1 MPTRDLDRLA
11 RQVKAHRLETYPSR
25 LAAAN
30 AAGISK
36 DTWRRVE
43 EAEEVRD
50 ATYIKVDRA
59 LGWATG
65 SCILIAEGGGPV
77 LGGPA
82 GEVSAAPEP
91 LSVEKIRDA
100 AFAAATRKLPA
111 AAIGDVQAFVDEL
124 VKALR
129 RTDGPEEGA

>member
-1 MPTRDLDRLA
+1 MGTRDLDRLA
-11 RQVKAHRLETYPSR
+11 RQVKAHRLELYPSR

-50 ATYIKVDRA
+50 ATYAKIDKA

-65 SCILIAEGGGPV
+65 SCVLIAEGDSPV
-77 LGGPA
+77 LGTEAGGATVGP
-82 GEVSAAPEP
+82 SP
-91 LSVEKIRDA
+91 LTDDEIRAA
-100 AFAAATRKLPA
+100 AFAAATRRLPA
-111 AAIGDVQAFVDEL
+111 APIGDVQAFVEEL
-124 VKALR
+124 VEALR
-129 RTDGPEEGA
+129 RTGGLENGS